1 MPRDIVHVVGGGLAG
16 CEAAYQLASRG
27 IPTRLYEMR
36 PARLTGAHRGGG
48 LAELVCSNSL
58 GSDGDATA
66 PGALKRELRCLGSM
80 LMSAAARCQVP
91 AGSALAVDRT
101 ELSGEV
107 AADLAGLDALKV
119 VREEVSDLAP
129 WAGASV
135 LLCSGP
141 LTSPDLATVLG
152 DLTGAKHLY
161 FYDAIAP
168 IVDADTID
176 EAPMFRA
183 SRRETGVEGDYL
195 NIPLDREGYEAFV
208 DELLAASKVSRH
220 PFEEEKLFEACQP
233 IESIAARGR
242 DSLRFGPL
250 RPVGLDD
257 PRTGRWPYAVIQLR
271 AENVARTAYG
281 LVGFQTRLRHPEQ
294 KALLRRLP
302 GLGGADFLRLGSIH
316 RNTYVDA
323 PSCLDGELRLAG
335 HPSIRIAG
343 QLAGC
348 EGYAESSALGL
359 MAALWVLAERGGR
372 LLPPPPDETIL
383 GGLLGALRTRGR
395 RAFTPVNA
403 NFGLVPALAPVP
415 GRRRKLP
422 RRERR
427 ARMAERAVASMAT
440 YAAEALAAVDPA
452 AKRRP

>member
-1 MPRDIVHVVGGGLAG
+1 MTRDIVHVVGGGLAG

-80 LMSAAARCQVP
+80 LMSTAARCRVP
-91 AGSALAVDRT
+91 AGSALAVDRAG
-101 ELSGEV
+101 LSGEV
-107 AADLAGLDALKV
+107 AADLAGLDALEV

-129 WAGASV
+129 WAGSSV

-141 LTSPDLATVLG
+141 LTSPDLAGGLG
-152 DLTGAKHLY
+152 DLTGAEHLY

-176 EAPMFRA
+176 EVPMFRA

-195 NIPLDREGYEAFV
+195 NIPLDREDYEAFV
-208 DELLAASKVSRH
+208 DELLAASTVSRH

-302 GLGGADFLRLGSIH
+302 GLEGADFLRLGSIH

-323 PSCLDGELRLAG
+323 PRCLDAELRLVD

-348 EGYAESSALGL
+348 EGYVESSALGL
-359 MAALWVLAERGGR
+359 MAALWVLAERGGWE
-372 LLPPPPDETIL
+372 LPQPPPETIL

-395 RAFTPVNA
+395 REFTPVNA
-403 NFGLVPALAPVP
+403 NFGLVPALEPVP
-415 GRRRKLP
+415 GRRKLP

-427 ARMAERAVASMAT
+427 ARMAQRAVASMAI
-440 YAAEALAAVDPA
+440 YADEVLAAVA
-452 AKRRP
+452 ADAPRRA